1 MKVQAIT
8 LSLAALLGSS
18 AALAAPSNFAGGTAT
33 HTPTP
38 ARNIQV
44 GTAPANGKAGLQVN
58 DPNPNGNTAN
68 NKMVALDKM
77 ARMAGRWYVS
87 KNIMHKDNQGVYVGR
102 MYNMTGLYSFIPG
115 MPDHSKLGRM
125 SFAQVGNNDVWFG
138 EWADVPAG
146 GGTPNN
152 AGNNR
157 TVFYSGVGKTTNL
170 PTNGT
175 ATYTVKG
182 INGHVDHNTEV
193 LQGQLTADFS
203 NNRLNGTLSRSDL
216 SIAIN
221 NAGINTADASF
232 NGNATATGSAANN
245 TSVVGST
252 KGHFYGHQG
261 AALAGIATFDGIDNK
276 LDTAF
281 GGTKQ

>member
-18 AALAAPSNFAGGTAT
+18 AALANPGFAGNTS
-33 HTPTP
+33 TPNP
-38 ARNIQV
+38 APVRHIQV

-58 DPNPNGNTAN
+58 DPSQTGNTAN
-68 NKMVALDKM
+68 NKLVALDKM

-102 MYNMTGLYSFIPG
+102 MYNMTGLYSWIPG

-146 GGTPNN
+146 ADNGSP
-152 AGNNR
+152 GNHR

-170 PTNGT
+170 PTSGT

-182 INGHVDHNTEV
+182 INNHVAHNTAV
-193 LQGQLTADFS
+193 LQGQLTADFG

-216 SIAIN
+216 SITIN
-221 NAGINTADASF
+221 NATISTADASF
-232 NGNATATGSAANN
+232 SGAAKANG
-245 TSVVGST
+245 SVNGT
-252 KGHFYGHQG
+252 TQGHFYGHQG
-261 AALAGIATFDGIDNK
+261 AALAGIAKFNGNSQ

>member
-1 MKVQAIT
+1 MKVQAIA

-18 AALAAPSNFAGGTAT
+18 AALANPGFAGNTS
-33 HTPTP
+33 TPNP
-38 ARNIQV
+38 APVRHIQV
-44 GTAPANGKAGLQVN
+44 GTTTPDVDGKAALRVN
-58 DPNPNGNTAN
+58 DPSQTGNTAN

-102 MYNMTGLYSFIPG
+102 MYNMTGLYSWIPG

-138 EWADVPAG
+138 EWADVAAG
-146 GGTPNN
+146 ADNESVGS
-152 AGNNR
+152 NR

-170 PTNGT
+170 PTSGT
-175 ATYTVKG
+175 ATYNVKG
-182 INGHVDHNTEV
+182 INNHVAHNSAV
-193 LQGQLTADFS
+193 LQGTLTADFG
-203 NNRLNGTLSRSDL
+203 NKRLNGTLAKSGL

-221 NAGINTADASF
+221 NAAINTADASF
-232 NGNATATGSAANN
+232 NGAAKANGSING
-245 TSVVGST
+245 TT
-252 KGHFYGHQG
+252 QGHFYGNQG
-261 AALAGIATFDGIDNK
+261 AALAGIAKFNGHSQ